1 MRGNCPSEME
11 GAEQR
16 LFVRVSS
23 NFSMMNKGVSMHERS
38 LNEAERILATHKDVV
53 VPVKEIWLE
62 VSKQG
67 QLQRFEVPPLVD
79 FTALLE
85 GDDRFEFF
93 PAGDELGDEYV
104 EPTDEDE
111 VDYSTDM
118 ERLGLYSEDRVRL
131 RNIEVSEELVEELAE
146 EPEGLDE
153 RREAGERT
161 DERATRQSRP
171 TPPAIQQISK
181 HRTSG
186 KLKSDRSKIKK
197 GKKTVRGSASKRRGK
212 AR

>member
-1 MRGNCPSEME
+1 MY
-11 GAEQR
+11 
-16 LFVRVSS
+16 
-23 NFSMMNKGVSMHERS
+23 ERA

-93 PAGDELGDEYV
+93 PAGEEFGDAYI
-104 EPTDEDE
+104 EPSDEDE
-111 VDYSTDM
+111 VEYATDM
-118 ERLGLYSEDRVRL
+118 ERLGFYSEDRVRL
-131 RNIEVSEELVEELAE
+131 RNIEVSEELVEEFVE
-146 EPEGLDE
+146 EREDSDE
-153 RREAGERT
+153 RDEAGVELQQRT
-161 DERATRQSRP
+161 
-171 TPPAIQQISK
+171 IQP
-181 HRTSG
+181 RTSSSG
-186 KLKSDRSKIKK
+186 VVKGVKHKSSGAQKAVRSKVKKTKRTIRRTASKKK
-197 GKKTVRGSASKRRGK
+197 GG

>member
-1 MRGNCPSEME
+1 MY
-11 GAEQR
+11 
-16 LFVRVSS
+16 
-23 NFSMMNKGVSMHERS
+23 ERA

-85 GDDRFEFF
+85 ADDRFEFF
-93 PAGDELGDEYV
+93 PAGEEFGDAYV

-111 VDYSTDM
+111 VDYATDM
-118 ERLGLYSEDRVRL
+118 ERLGFYSEDRVRL
-131 RNIEVSEELVEELAE
+131 RNIEVPEETVEELVEERE
-146 EPEGLDE
+146 ESDE
-153 RREAGERT
+153 RDEAVAKRKQRT
-161 DERATRQSRP
+161 VQP
-171 TPPAIQQISK
+171 
-181 HRTSG
+181 RTSSPTVLRG
-186 KLKSDRSKIKK
+186 AKQKLSGTRKFVRTKVKKSKKPIRGRVPKKK
-197 GKKTVRGSASKRRGK
+197 GR